1 MDDITVMTP
10 PPSIY
15 GAKWILNALEK
26 MASWAQMMFKPEKSR
41 SLCIVKGKVTSNI
54 FTIQRPEV
62 PTIQSQQIR
71 CLGKTYGSS
80 FKDCNSWQNAL
91 TQLKAWL
98 KTIDSSHLLDR
109 FKVWSFRYSIIPRL
123 QWPFLL
129 YNFPTTQGEAMNGLC
144 SKFVRKSLGVRP
156 ACSLVNLYRSSKLY
170 LPVTSVV
177 EEYKAA
183 KVKAVTTLFLS
194 KDKKIS
200 HSSFQEMEASGFN
213 QGSQDILE
221 APGDCCCDMLR
232 KTWWNNAVGGIM
244 PMTKAKQYLVVKRE
258 RRETAE
264 MDCWLKA
271 MGLSSQ
277 GQWMQ

>member
-1 MDDITVMTP
+1 
-10 PPSIY
+10 
-15 GAKWILNALEK
+15 
-26 MASWAQMMFKPEKSR
+26 
-41 SLCIVKGKVTSNI
+41 
-54 FTIQRPEV
+54 
-62 PTIQSQQIR
+62 
-71 CLGKTYGSS
+71 
-80 FKDCNSWQNAL
+80 
-91 TQLKAWL
+91 
-98 KTIDSSHLLDR
+98 
-109 FKVWSFRYSIIPRL
+109 
-123 QWPFLL
+123 
-129 YNFPTTQGEAMNGLC
+129 MNGLR

-200 HSSFQEMEASGFN
+200 HSSFQEMEASGSN

-244 PMTKAKQYLVVKRE
+244 PMAKAKQYLVVKRE
-258 RRETAE
+258 KRNSW
-264 MDCWLKA
+264 D
-271 MGLSSQ
+271 GLLIESTGPLLPRSVDAIGPGTGAITILGTL
-277 GQWMQ
+277 GQWPG